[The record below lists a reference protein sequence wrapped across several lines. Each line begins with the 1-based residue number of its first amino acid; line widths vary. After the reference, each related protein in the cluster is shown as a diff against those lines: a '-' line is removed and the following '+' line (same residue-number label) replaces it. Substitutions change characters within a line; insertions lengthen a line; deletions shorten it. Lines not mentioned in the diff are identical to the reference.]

1 MNDSVLT
8 RFWTIIFNPSAA
20 MAAVRE
26 KPRVLVAALAVILMM
41 GFFTA
46 ATLHIAGPEQ
56 VDVMRDTRIGRM
68 MPPEDIDKM
77 YDDYLNLTTVDRV
90 KQALPSGFGGAATVF
105 VLGLV
110 FLLFGKLAGGQ
121 GTFGQVMGVVFWS
134 NVVSLGYASLIKW
147 PLVLAK
153 GSMMQV
159 SLGPAVLV
167 SGRGVLDPLFGLLSM
182 FDVFT
187 IWGVVLIVIGFEK
200 VHGFAR
206 NKAVVAVV
214 ATWLLVS
221 LVMFG
226 IGRLFI

>member
-1 MNDSVLT
+1 MNDSVLA
-8 RFWTIIFNPSAA
+8 RFWTIIVNPSAA
-20 MAAVRE
+20 MEAVRE
-26 KPRVLVAALAVILMM
+26 RPRVLVAVLAIILMM
-41 GFFTA
+41 GAFTA
-46 ATLHIAGPEQ
+46 ATMHIAGPEQ
-56 VDVMRDTRIGRM
+56 VDLMSETRFGQM
-68 MPPEDIDKM
+68 MEEEDIAKM
-77 YDDYLNLTTVDRV
+77 YDDYLNLTVVDRL
-90 KQALPSGFGGAATVF
+90 KNGLPGGFGGAATVF
-105 VLGLV
+105 VMGLV

-121 GTFGQVMGVVFWS
+121 GTFGQVMGVVFWA
-134 NVVSLGYASLIKW
+134 NVVSMGYASLVKW

-153 GSMMQV
+153 GTMMGV

-167 SGRGVLDPLFGLLSM
+167 SDRGLLDPLFGLLS
-182 FDVFT
+182 FLDVFT

-206 NKAVVAVV
+206 NKATVVVV